1 MNKLY
6 LLLIIFVFFNCSKKP
21 ERVSKN
27 YEASMVDFSV
37 FDTSIKID
45 STQIIDLKNEDL
57 KLFYRKFNY
66 ETVWLQV
73 ENRQAVIDEISYAL
87 EDGLDVEDYNFS
99 KIKNFEKNYNSLS
112 EQDLIAY
119 DLLLTNSLHDYLSHL
134 NNGKIL
140 PEKVYTDWDIK
151 KNYKNV
157 NNLVINSVET
167 SNFKENIQN
176 SKPTHAVYD
185 QLKRSLRILRDLPD
199 TTFESFDIYS
209 RAVVS
214 GKSPKVILK
223 VKERLQFWGDMEP
236 TEVITDKPDKQ
247 MVDALKQFQLRHG
260 LKSDGAIGRG
270 TLDAMNFT
278 KEKRIEQVI
287 ANLERWRWFARDFG
301 QHYILTNI
309 PEYKLVAI
317 KGKDTMQV
325 QRIVVGKETRRTPVL
340 ESKISNI
347 NLNPNWTVPPTI
359 LAEDVFPDVLKS
371 RSAFAKQR
379 LKIFNWK
386 KKEIS
391 ASEWKMEEADKY
403 QYIQM
408 PGRNNALGLMK
419 INFPN
424 KYSVYMH
431 DTNHRDFFKLNYRSL
446 SSGCV
451 RLEKPMEMAHYLLND
466 SIKWPMQKI
475 KDTTDINYYFKLK
488 REKEK
493 ELNKKNAELMAKNPM
508 LVLTPKKLK
517 DPELKTIVIPITEP
531 IQIHQLYWTAWEKNG
546 KLQFREDI
554 YCLDQ
559 ELYVKLRK
567 Q

>member
-6 LLLIIFVFFNCSKKP
+6 LLLLLIVFSNCKKNT
-21 ERVSKN
+21 EKVSKN
-27 YEASMVDFSV
+27 YEASMVDFSI

-45 STQIIDLKNEDL
+45 STQILNFKNEDL

-66 ETVWLQV
+66 ETVWLRV
-73 ENRQAVIDEISYAL
+73 ENRQAVIDEISYSL

-99 KIKNFEKNYNSLS
+99 KLKNYENSYNRLS
-112 EQDLIAY
+112 EQDLIDY
-119 DLLLTNSLHDYLSHL
+119 DIMLTNSLHDYLSHL

-176 SKPTHAVYD
+176 SKPTHAVYE
-185 QLKRSLRILRDLPD
+185 QLKSSLRILRDLPD
-199 TTFESFDIYS
+199 TKFDYFDIYS

-214 GKSPKVILK
+214 GKSPKVIEN
-223 VKERLQFWGDMEP
+223 VKKQLMFWGDMEQN
-236 TEVITDKPDKQ
+236 EFASDKVDKELS
-247 MVDALKQFQLRHG
+247 DALKKFQSRHG
-260 LKSDGAIGRG
+260 LKADGAIGRG
-270 TLDAMNFT
+270 TLEAMNYT
-278 KEKRIEQVI
+278 KNQRIEQVI

-309 PEYKLVAI
+309 PDYKLVAI
-317 KGKDTMQV
+317 KGKDTMQI
-325 QRIVVGKETRRTPVL
+325 QRIVVGKDTRRTPVL

-359 LAEDVFPDVLKS
+359 LAEDVFPDAIKNWG
-371 RSAFAKQR
+371 AFSKKN
-379 LKIFNWK
+379 LTIYNWK
-386 KKEIS
+386 NQEVS
-391 ASEWKMEEADKY
+391 GREWKMEEATKY
-403 QYIQM
+403 KYVEK
-408 PGRNNALGLMK
+408 PGKNCALGLMK

-431 DTNHRDFFKLNYRSL
+431 DTNHRNFFKLNYRSL

-451 RLEKPMEMAHYLLND
+451 RLEKPLEMAHYLLND
-466 SIKWPMQKI
+466 SINWPMQKI

-493 ELNKKNAELMAKNPM
+493 ELNKKNEELMAKNPM

-517 DPELKTIVIPITEP
+517 DPELKTIVIPITEQ
-531 IQIHQLYWTAWEKNG
+531 IQIHQLYWTAWERNG

>member
-1 MNKLY
+1 
-6 LLLIIFVFFNCSKKP
+6 
-21 ERVSKN
+21 
-27 YEASMVDFSV
+27 MVDFSI

-45 STQIIDLKNEDL
+45 STQIINLKNEDL

-73 ENRQAVIDEISYAL
+73 ENRQALIDEISYAL

-99 KIKNFEKNYNSLS
+99 KIKNFENSYNRLS

-119 DLLLTNSLHDYLSHL
+119 DIMLTNSLHDYLSHL

-140 PEKVYTDWDIK
+140 PERVYTDWDIK

-157 NNLVINSVET
+157 NSLVINSVET

-199 TTFESFDIYS
+199 TKFEPFDIYS

-214 GKSPKVILK
+214 GKSPKVIEN
-223 VKERLQFWGDMEP
+223 VKKQLIFWGDMP
-236 TEVITDKPDKQ
+236 QSDIVTDKADK
-247 MVDALKQFQLRHG
+247 DLSSALKAFQSRHG

-270 TLDAMNFT
+270 TLDALNYT
-278 KEKRIEQVI
+278 KDKRIEQVI

-301 QHYILTNI
+301 EHYILTNI

-317 KGKDTMQV
+317 KGKDTMQI
-325 QRIVVGKETRRTPVL
+325 QRIVVGKDTRRTPVL
-340 ESKISNI
+340 ESRISNI

-379 LKIFNWK
+379 LKIYNWK

-466 SIKWPMQKI
+466 SINWPMQKI

-493 ELNKKNAELMAKNPM
+493 ELNKKDAELMSKNPM

-517 DPELKTIVIPITEP
+517 DPELKTIIIPITEP

>member
-6 LLLIIFVFFNCSKKP
+6 LLLLLIVFSNCKKNI
-21 ERVSKN
+21 EKVSKN
-27 YEASMVDFSV
+27 YEASMVDFSI
-37 FDTSIKID
+37 FDSSIKID
-45 STQIIDLKNEDL
+45 STQIINLKNEDL

-66 ETVWLQV
+66 ETVWLRV
-73 ENRQAVIDEISYAL
+73 ENRQAVIDEISYSL
-87 EDGLDVEDYNFS
+87 EDGLDIEDYNFS
-99 KIKNFEKNYNSLS
+99 KLKSFENRYNSLS
-112 EQDLIAY
+112 EDELIAY
-119 DLLLTNSLHDYLSHL
+119 DIMLTNSLHDYLSHL

-151 KNYKNV
+151 KNFKNV

-176 SKPTHAVYD
+176 SKPTHAVYE
-185 QLKRSLRILRDLPD
+185 QLKRSLRILRDLPN
-199 TTFESFDIYS
+199 TQFETFDINS

-214 GKSPKVILK
+214 GKLPKVIEN
-223 VKERLQFWGDMEP
+223 VKKRLIFWGDMEQP
-236 TEVITDKPDKQ
+236 EFLTDKADKNLS
-247 MVDALKQFQLRHG
+247 DALKKFQSRHG
-260 LKSDGAIGRG
+260 LKADGAIGGG
-270 TLDAMNFT
+270 TLFALNYT
-278 KEKRIEQVI
+278 KDKRIEQVI

-309 PEYKLVAI
+309 PEYKLVVL
-317 KGKDTMQV
+317 KGKDTMQI
-325 QRIVVGKETRRTPVL
+325 QRIVVGKDTRRTPVL

-371 RSAFAKQR
+371 KSAFAKQR
-379 LKIFNWK
+379 LKIYNWK
-386 KKEIS
+386 KQEIS

-488 REKEK
+488 KEKEK
-493 ELNKKNAELMAKNPM
+493 ELNKKNEELMAKNPM